1 MRILKVLYV
10 CWIIFWGLACILG
23 SVMGEWGYREVNE
36 IFNTMLF
43 LYFLL
48 CLFPLL
54 PYFYYLIYEKTKSKN
69 IFVAVCCY
77 LLLFVAIAYYF
88 TLIGSSVTLEFF
100 IVVTLYTIICIV
112 TILWKFKINLRLYF
126 YIFLHIFM
134 RNYEIKWSEI
144 LFDRDIRMYMMEAF
158 LKIFM

>member
-1 MRILKVLYV
+1 MKKQKAKI
-10 CWIIFWGLACILG
+10 
-23 SVMGEWGYREVNE
+23 
-36 IFNTMLF
+36 
-43 LYFLL
+43 
-48 CLFPLL
+48 
-54 PYFYYLIYEKTKSKN
+54 
-69 IFVAVCCY
+69 Y

-88 TLIGSSVTLEFF
+88 ILIGSSVTLEFF

-134 RNYEIKWSEI
+134 INYEIKWSEI